1 MKNKVMALM
10 LVAAVLAFG
19 GVAFAETGQV
29 SVKAI
34 SADTLNKFRQQT
46 IDLRELLKAKDLEL
60 RGLYAYDGID
70 MRQVDALEGDIKEI
84 KAKIRSVAANMNLE
98 PCNCL

>member
-1 MKNKVMALM
+1 MKNKVMALV
-10 LVAAVLAFG
+10 LVVAVLAFS

-46 IDLRELLKAKDLEL
+46 VDLREQLKAKDLEL
-60 RGLYAYDGID
+60 RALNAYDSID
-70 MRQVDALEGDIKEI
+70 MRRVDELEGDLKEI
-84 KAKIRSVAANMNLE
+84 KAKIRSVAASMNLE

>member
-1 MKNKVMALM
+1 MKNKVMALV
-10 LVAAVLAFG
+10 LVVAVLAFG
-19 GVAFAETGQV
+19 GVAFAETDQV

-46 IDLRELLKAKDLEL
+46 VDLREQLKAKDLEL
-60 RGLYAYDGID
+60 RGLNAYDSID
-70 MRQVDALEGDIKEI
+70 IRRVDELEGDIKEI
-84 KAKIRSVAANMNLE
+84 KAKIRSVAASMNLE

>member
-1 MKNKVMALM
+1 MKNKVMALI
-10 LVAAVLAFG
+10 LVASVLAFG
-19 GVAFAETGQV
+19 GVALAETGQT

-46 IDLRELLKAKDLEL
+46 VDLREQLNAKDLEL
-60 RGLYAYDGID
+60 RGLYAYEGID
-70 MRQVDALEGDIKEI
+70 MRRVDELEGDIKEI
-84 KAKIRSVAANMNLE
+84 KAKIRSLAASMNLE

>member
-1 MKNKVMALM
+1 MKTKTMALL
-10 LVAAVLAFG
+10 LVAAILSFG
-19 GVAFAETGQV
+19 SVAFAETGQA

-46 IDLRELLKAKDLEL
+46 VDLREQLKAKDLEL

-70 MRQVDALEGDIKEI
+70 MRRVDELEGDIKEI
-84 KAKIRSVAANMNLE
+84 KAKLRSVAVSMNLE

>member
-1 MKNKVMALM
+1 MKNKVMALI

-19 GVAFAETGQV
+19 GVALAETGQAN
-29 SVKAI
+29 VKAI
-34 SADTLNKFRQQT
+34 SADTLNIFRQNT
-46 IDLRELLKAKDLEL
+46 ADLREQLKVKDLEL

-70 MRQVDALEGDIKEI
+70 IRRVDELEGDIKGI

-98 PCNCL
+98 SCNCL

>member
-1 MKNKVMALM
+1 MKNKIMALV

-19 GVAFAETGQV
+19 SVAFAETDQI

-46 IDLRELLKAKDLEL
+46 VDLREQLKAKDLEL
-60 RGLYAYDGID
+60 RGLYAFDGID
-70 MRQVDALEGDIKEI
+70 MRRVDELEGDIKEI
-84 KAKIRSVAANMNLE
+84 KTKIKSVAVTMNLE
-98 PCNCL
+98 PCCCL